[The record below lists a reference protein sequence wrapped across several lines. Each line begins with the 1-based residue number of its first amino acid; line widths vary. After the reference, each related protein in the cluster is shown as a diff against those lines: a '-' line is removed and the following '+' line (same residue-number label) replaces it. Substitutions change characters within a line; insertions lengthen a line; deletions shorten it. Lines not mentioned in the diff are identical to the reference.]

1 MERGVSMKAI
11 RISEHGGPE
20 SLRYEEIQVPEPGPG
35 EARVRV
41 SAAGVNFIDVY
52 QRTGAYPGQLPFI
65 PGLEAAGQVDAL
77 GEGVSGLSEGDHVAF
92 AMSPGAYAEYVRVP
106 AWKLVPVNVTLVE
119 ARVAAAV
126 MLQGMTAHYLS
137 HSTFPLREGHTALVH
152 AAAGGVGLLL
162 VQLAKL
168 RGARVIG
175 SVGTEEKAQLARG
188 AGADE
193 TILYEQEDFSE
204 RARELTDGEGV
215 DVVYDSV
222 GQATFEGSLDSLKRR
237 GYLVLYGQSSGA
249 VPPLDLQ
256 TLNSKGG
263 LFVTRPSLAQYAADR
278 EELMWRAESLF
289 TWIGQGNLDVRVG
302 GAYRLEDAADAHR
315 DLEGRTTTGKL
326 ILLP

>member
-1 MERGVSMKAI
+1 MQAITVS
-11 RISEHGGPE
+11 EYGGPE
-20 SLRYEEIQVPEPGPG
+20 KLEYGEAPTPEPSPG

-52 QRTGAYPGQLPFI
+52 QRTGAYPGQLPFT
-65 PGLEAAGQVDAL
+65 PGLEAAGQVEAL
-77 GEGVSGLSEGDHVAF
+77 GEGVSELSEGDYVAF
-92 AMSPGAYAEYVRVP
+92 AMSPGAYAEYVCVP

-162 VQLAKL
+162 VQMAKL

-175 SVGTEEKAQLARG
+175 TVGTEEKSQLAKG

-193 TILYEQEDFSE
+193 TILYEEEDFS
-204 RARELTDGEGV
+204 RKARELTDGEGV

-222 GQATFEGSLDSLKRR
+222 GQATFEGSLDSLKQR

-263 LFVTRPSLAQYAADR
+263 LFVTRPSLAQYAAGR
-278 EELMWRAESLF
+278 EELMWRAGSLF
-289 TWIGQGNLDVRVG
+289 TWIGQGNLDVRIG
-302 GAYRLEDAADAHR
+302 GAYHLQDAADAHR